1 MIFTNIKILN
11 RPNRVLT
18 YPLSIDIPK
27 DGPEV
32 VVVVVVTV
40 AILAVKHRRQQLIQK
55 HICKLIEDVP
65 DYEEDKL
72 QIILLHRRITK
83 M

>member
-1 MIFTNIKILN
+1 M
-11 RPNRVLT
+11 
-18 YPLSIDIPK
+18 
-27 DGPEV
+27 
-32 VVVVVVTV
+32 VVTV

-72 QIILLHRRITK
+72 QTILLHRCITK